1 MRNVVA
7 FAFAVF
13 LGIALLTGGILAA
26 ASPKVEMT
34 PERPLLLQA
43 KDGEMRLRRPRV
55 ANAHVGMLTTSL
67 LFKVDTKNGGSNRLM
82 FITEA
87 FLPGAIIPLHRHLRQ
102 DEILYIEHGTVY
114 AQVGN
119 MQGRVGDGGTIFIPH
134 NTWVTIKNVGT
145 TSINLLAFFDGSDFD
160 QYFRCTTVPLGSALK
175 PMSTKV
181 RKGCAISGHVEYQG
195 L

>member
-1 MRNVVA
+1 MRNTVA
-7 FAFAVF
+7 FAFAVC
-13 LGIALLTGGILAA
+13 LGITLRTGGIM
-26 ASPKVEMT
+26 ASASRKVEIT

-43 KDGEMRLRRPRV
+43 KDGEMRLRRPLA
-55 ANAHVGMLTTSL
+55 ANAHVGMLTTSV
-67 LFKVDTKNGGSNRLM
+67 LFKVDTKNSGSKRLM
-82 FITEA
+82 FITETL
-87 FLPGAIIPLHRHLRQ
+87 LPGAVIPRHRHLRQ

-160 QYFRCTTVPLGSALK
+160 EYLRCTTVPPGSAPK

-181 RKGCAISGHVEYQG
+181 RKGCATTGHVEYRG